1 MEEQMFEAVMMGLR
15 LREGID
21 LERFA
26 GRYHKRL
33 EDHFSTALQ
42 KHLGNDLVIEDGF
55 LKTSEQEVSSARH
68 PGRFSLKT
76 VAFPSAYGI
85 IILLFHWGLA
95 FLGRSLGEKGH
106 GYRRKYR
113 CC

>member
-1 MEEQMFEAVMMGLR
+1 MVLTSKHGSGKRSGDQGR
-15 LREGID
+15 LSED
-21 LERFA
+21 ERA
-26 GRYHKRL
+26 G
-33 EDHFSTALQ
+33 
-42 KHLGNDLVIEDGF
+42 
-55 LKTSEQEVSSARH
+55 EVSSARH

-113 CC
+113 